1 MPARNFDGRRLRAER
16 RAADLF
22 QADIASGV
30 GVSKPTVA
38 DWENGNAFPQ
48 PEKLPSIAAAL
59 RKHVDDLFPRY
70 GDPDLADLRCDA
82 GHTQRSA
89 AEALGVSRGPLQNA
103 ERAKRRLDPKLLPR
117 VAAVYGVTEA
127 EVEAAQARSFGE
139 FRPPAP
145 SSAPALQHERLAQK
159 INRLLATFPT
169 PPLDEELAEA
179 INETAGADVIT
190 AGQVAELRQGTRPT
204 PEVLAGTPEVIVHE
218 GLGKFFDVTPQF
230 FLPVKD
236 AEQQVLDIMALLAG
250 EDETSRLALA
260 ARGGEGGLSDG
271 FVNRLQEL
279 VAQMKQGQAPRAG
292 DPKI

>member
-1 MPARNFDGRRLRAER
+1 M
-16 RAADLF
+16 
-22 QADIASGV
+22 
-30 GVSKPTVA
+30 
-38 DWENGNAFPQ
+38 
-48 PEKLPSIAAAL
+48 
-59 RKHVDDLFPRY
+59 
-70 GDPDLADLRCDA
+70 
-82 GHTQRSA
+82 
-89 AEALGVSRGPLQNA
+89 
-103 ERAKRRLDPKLLPR
+103 
-117 VAAVYGVTEA
+117 
-127 EVEAAQARSFGE
+127 
-139 FRPPAP
+139 
-145 SSAPALQHERLAQK
+145 
-159 INRLLATFPT
+159 
-169 PPLDEELAEA
+169 DEELAEA